1 MIGHHYSR
9 EKFVLAAVVSE
20 TAIKNNLPRSRRKVP
35 ATGGGKRDEQRSLVL
50 LKVRELS
57 PVAIFRFQEH
67 RVESRAACSRR
78 QCRPSLQFGDE
89 CCGTGSLVGPG
100 LGPGQARRAAGIL
113 AGYRPPSF
121 ARLDGSETR
130 PYTII
135 FNNLAPLNPP
145 FPHSTPIFSPS
156 LPFACPS
163 RYGSITSI

>member
-1 MIGHHYSR
+1 MCMIGHHYSR

-67 RVESRAACSRR
+67 RVESRAACSSR

-89 CCGTGSLVGPG
+89 CCGTGLLWDRVSDPVRPAGP
-100 LGPGQARRAAGIL
+100 
-113 AGYRPPSF
+113 
-121 ARLDGSETR
+121 
-130 PYTII
+130 
-135 FNNLAPLNPP
+135 
-145 FPHSTPIFSPS
+145 
-156 LPFACPS
+156 
-163 RYGSITSI
+163 

>member
-67 RVESRAACSRR
+67 RVESRAACSSR

-89 CCGTGSLVGPG
+89 CCGTGSLTRSGPQG
-100 LGPGQARRAAGIL
+100 RRYLGWLRTAELRSAG
-113 AGYRPPSF
+113 RV
-121 ARLDGSETR
+121 RD
-130 PYTII
+130 
-135 FNNLAPLNPP
+135 
-145 FPHSTPIFSPS
+145 PS
-156 LPFACPS
+156 LHDYFQ
-163 RYGSITSI
+163 